1 MIDRRAMLR
10 SLACLLLAGCATGG
24 GASGPNGAAAS
35 GTPVFELRAASGKLR
50 PGWTEMPARGGGSLI
65 VSPTPLLRPQDCD
78 NAALSK
84 SDSPALILSV
94 KASMREALSAATL
107 PIVYDEK
114 RNNTES
120 VVFMVDGQIV
130 WVAQLG
136 MPYGRQVAVR
146 IGPNGLSEEEA
157 KRCIDE
163 VKRLGR

>member
-10 SLACLLLAGCATGG
+10 SLACLLLAGCASGG
-24 GASGPNGAAAS
+24 GTSGPNAS
-35 GTPVFELRAASGKLR
+35 GAPATPVFELRAASGKLR

-65 VSPTPLLRPQDCD
+65 VAPTPLLRPQDCD

-94 KASMREALSAATL
+94 KPSIREALSAATL

-114 RNNTES
+114 RNTSES

-146 IGPNGLSEEEA
+146 IGPNGLTEDEA